1 MALKHTLS
9 LEVADTNNV
18 NIIKIFDTSLYSS
31 ELGVDCPLLQ
41 VTAPG
46 FTLPANISVS
56 SNFNITLSACDL
68 GIQLTNCNTPAPL
81 PDGVY
86 IIRYSVSPND
96 KVFVEYT
103 YLRVTVLLEEYNKQ
117 LCQLELSSCEP
128 QADVKE
134 SLKELRLIKSFI
146 DAAKAKV
153 EYCNDTNAGM
163 NLYKYAK
170 SRLDKY
176 PNLACNSC
184 N

>member
-56 SNFNITLSACDL
+56 SNFNVTLSACDL

-153 EYCNDTNAGM
+153 EYEHDNQEAM
-163 NLYKYAK
+163 NILEYAQK
-170 SRLDKY
+170 RLQKLDSSKC
-176 PNLACNSC
+176 L
-184 N
+184 